1 MERKK
6 ELLVK
11 VLKKLQ
17 GHWSFAEGVLA
28 LVESSYI
35 DNKAIDGVI
44 HIIVN
49 SIKSV
54 KNIEQ
59 KTTLEKWLEM
69 VQKIRS
75 LEEQEE
81 ISEKDLDQFLLDNL

>member
-6 ELLVK
+6 EFLIK
-11 VLKKLQ
+11 VLRKLQ

-35 DNKAIDGVI
+35 DNKAIDGII

-54 KNIEQ
+54 KILSKNNFRKMIRNG
-59 KTTLEKWLEM
+59 T
-69 VQKIRS
+69 KIRS

-81 ISEKDLDQFLLDNL
+81 ISEKIWTNFY